1 MKILLAGILGG
12 IAMFIWT
19 SIAHMALPLGEA
31 GIREIPNE
39 HSTLAPLQRTIG
51 DQSGLYLFPGLG
63 LGQNA
68 TRAQRKEAMQHMVEK
83 YASSPSGLLVYHA
96 PGRPLTFGKLLAVE
110 FATELLAAV
119 LAVWLLAQ
127 TQLVTFGSRVGFI
140 LVVGT
145 VAAIATN
152 ISYSNWAQSTQQFIP
167 HLLEAAAVAQ
177 GMSVLDVGA
186 GPGYVA
192 AAAKARGAVPIG
204 LDFSKQM
211 VSIAKKIFPSIEFRE
226 GDAQNLPFADGSFDR
241 VLANFALLHLPD
253 PGRACTE
260 ACRVLKRGGRFG
272 FTVWAE
278 AAENPYAQVIDDAIQ
293 AHADLDVKLPS
304 GPPYYLYK
312 TKEEFRQAM
321 ERAGFD
327 ATSMT
332 HAIHRI

>member
-1 MKILLAGILGG
+1 
-12 IAMFIWT
+12 
-19 SIAHMALPLGEA
+19 MALLGNEFTQFEHEGWERVA
-31 GIREIPNE
+31 G
-39 HSTLAPLQRTIG
+39 
-51 DQSGLYLFPGLG
+51 
-63 LGQNA
+63 
-68 TRAQRKEAMQHMVEK
+68 K
-83 YASSPSGLLVYHA
+83 YDS
-96 PGRPLTFGKLLAVE
+96 
-110 FATELLAAV
+110 
-119 LAVWLLAQ
+119 
-127 TQLVTFGSRVGFI
+127 I
-140 LVVGT
+140 
-145 VAAIATN
+145 
-152 ISYSNWAQSTQQFIP
+152 WAQSTQQFIP

-226 GDAQNLPFADGSFDR
+226 GDAQSLPFADGSFDR
-241 VLANFALLHLPD
+241 VLANFALLHLSD

-332 HAIHRI
+332 HAIRRIKWIVPTPGYPFEAELNAGVRTAGFLAAQPAARLTAIRSSIEEKVKGYAKDNAFAIPKTAYVVAVAKR